1 MAIFR
6 GVESVMTV
14 YTVHEPP
21 LRSGDSDSDPARF
34 AFVRDGF
41 YWGAFF
47 FSVLWMLWHRLWLVL
62 LGFVVVVAAVAVALG
77 VLGATAWA
85 SAAVGLLLAILL
97 GIEAS
102 TLRRWTLTRRGWTQL
117 GVVVADDRE
126 LAERRFFD
134 AWAAGAPSSPAPPLP
149 SPPPARMMN
158 TRDEVIGLFPQP
170 GARP

>member
-1 MAIFR
+1 
-6 GVESVMTV
+6 MTV

-21 LRSGDSDSDPARF
+21 LRRGDSDSDPARF

-47 FSVLWMLWHRLWLVL
+47 FSMLWMLWHRLWLVL
-62 LGFVVVVAAVAVALG
+62 IGFVVVVVALGVALG
-77 VLGATAWA
+77 VLGASAWA
-85 SAAVGLLLAILL
+85 GAAVGLLLAILL

-117 GVVVADDRE
+117 GVVVADDRD

-134 AWAAGAPSSPAPPLP
+134 AWVAGAPSSPALP
-149 SPPPARMMN
+149 MPGSPSVRTMN
-158 TRDEVIGLFPQP
+158 TRGDVIGLFPQP

>member
-1 MAIFR
+1 MAVF
-6 GVESVMTV
+6 
-14 YTVHEPP
+14 TVHEPP
-21 LRSGDSDSDPARF
+21 LRRQHSDGDPARF

-41 YWGAFF
+41 YWSAFF

-62 LGFVVVVAAVAVALG
+62 IGFVVLVTAVAVALAA
-77 VLGATAWA
+77 LGASSWA
-85 SAAVGLLLAILL
+85 SATVGFLLAILL

-102 TLRRWTLTRRGWTQL
+102 TLRRWTLARRGWSQI

-134 AWAAGAPSSPAPPLP
+134 AWIAGEPP
-149 SPPPARMMN
+149 SPLSMASPPSVRMTN
-158 TRDEVIGLFPQP
+158 PRDDVIGLFPHP

>member
-1 MAIFR
+1 
-6 GVESVMTV
+6 MTV

-21 LRSGDSDSDPARF
+21 LRRGESDADPARF

-41 YWGAFF
+41 YWAAFF

-62 LGFVVVVAAVAVALG
+62 IGYLLVVGAVAAALT
-77 VLGATAWA
+77 VLGASAWA
-85 SAAVGLLLAILL
+85 GPAVGLLLAILL

-102 TLRRWTLTRRGWTQL
+102 TLRRWTLTRRGWSQL

-134 AWAAGAPSSPAPPLP
+134 AWAAGAPPSPALP
-149 SPPPARMMN
+149 VSGPPAVRMTH
-158 TRDEVIGLFPQP
+158 TRSDVIGLFPQP
-170 GARP
+170 GA

>member
-1 MAIFR
+1 
-6 GVESVMTV
+6 MTV

-21 LRSGDSDSDPARF
+21 LRRGDSDSDPARF

-62 LGFVVVVAAVAVALG
+62 LGFAVVVAVVAVALG
-77 VLGATAWA
+77 VLGASAWA
-85 SAAVGLLLAILL
+85 GAAVGLLLAILL

-102 TLRRWTLTRRGWTQL
+102 TLRRWTLTRRGWSEL

-134 AWAAGAPSSPAPPLP
+134 AWVAGMPSSSALPMPASTPV
-149 SPPPARMMN
+149 RMMN
-158 TRDEVIGLFPQP
+158 PRSDVIGLFPQP
-170 GARP
+170 EARP

>member
-1 MAIFR
+1 
-6 GVESVMTV
+6 MTV

-21 LRSGDSDSDPARF
+21 LRRGDSDSDPSRF

-41 YWGAFF
+41 YWAAFF

-62 LGFVVVVAAVAVALG
+62 LGFLVVVAAVVAALG
-77 VLGATAWA
+77 VLGASAWA
-85 SAAVGLLLAILL
+85 GAAVGLLLAVLL

-102 TLRRWTLTRRGWTQL
+102 TLRRWTLARRGWSQL

-134 AWAAGAPSSPAPPLP
+134 AWAAGAPSLSALP
-149 SPPPARMMN
+149 MPGPPPVRMMN
-158 TRDEVIGLFPQP
+158 PRSDVIGLFPQP

>member
-1 MAIFR
+1 M
-6 GVESVMTV
+6 SV

-21 LRSGDSDSDPARF
+21 LGRGESDGDPARF

-41 YWGAFF
+41 YWSAFF

-62 LGFVVVVAAVAVALG
+62 ISFVVVVVAVAVALG
-77 VLGATAWA
+77 VLGASAWT
-85 SAAVGLLLAILL
+85 SATVGLLLAILL

-102 TLRRWTLTRRGWTQL
+102 TLRRWTLTRRGWNHV

-134 AWAAGAPSSPAPPLP
+134 VWAAGAASSPALP
-149 SPPPARMMN
+149 MSSPPSLRTMN
-158 TRDEVIGLFPQP
+158 TREDVIGLFPQP

>member
-1 MAIFR
+1 
-6 GVESVMTV
+6 MTV

-21 LRSGDSDSDPARF
+21 LRRADSDSDPARF

-41 YWGAFF
+41 YWSAFF

-62 LGFVVVVAAVAVALG
+62 IGFVVLVGAVAVALR
-77 VLGATAWA
+77 VLGAAPWA
-85 SAAVGLLLAILL
+85 GAAVGLLLAVLL

-102 TLRRWTLTRRGWTQL
+102 TLRRWTLARRGWSQL

-134 AWAAGAPSSPAPPLP
+134 AWAAGAPSSPALP
-149 SPPPARMMN
+149 MASPPPGRVMN

-170 GARP
+170 GARS

>member
-1 MAIFR
+1 MA
-6 GVESVMTV
+6 V

-21 LRSGDSDSDPARF
+21 WHRGDSDSDPARF

-41 YWGAFF
+41 YWSAFF
-47 FSVLWMLWHRLWLVL
+47 FPVLWMLWHRLWLVL
-62 LGFVVVVAAVAVALG
+62 IGFVVLVAAVAVALA
-77 VLGATAWA
+77 VLGASAWA
-85 SAAVGLLLAILL
+85 SATVGLLLAILL

-102 TLRRWTLTRRGWTQL
+102 TLRRWTLTRRGWSQL

-134 AWAAGAPSSPAPPLP
+134 AWAAGAPSSSTVPMSSP
-149 SPPPARMMN
+149 SSVRTMN
-158 TRDEVIGLFPQP
+158 TRDDVIGLFPQP

>member
-1 MAIFR
+1 M
-6 GVESVMTV
+6 SV

-21 LRSGDSDSDPARF
+21 LGRRESDGDPARF

-41 YWGAFF
+41 YWSAFF

-62 LGFVVVVAAVAVALG
+62 IGFVVLMAAVAVALG
-77 VLGATAWA
+77 VLGASAWA
-85 SAAVGLLLAILL
+85 SATVGLLLAILL

-102 TLRRWTLTRRGWTQL
+102 TLRRWTLTRRGWSQI
-117 GVVVADDRE
+117 GVVVADDRD

-134 AWAAGAPSSPAPPLP
+134 VWAAGAASSPALP
-149 SPPPARMMN
+149 MSSPPSLRMMN
-158 TRDEVIGLFPQP
+158 TRDDVIGLFPQP